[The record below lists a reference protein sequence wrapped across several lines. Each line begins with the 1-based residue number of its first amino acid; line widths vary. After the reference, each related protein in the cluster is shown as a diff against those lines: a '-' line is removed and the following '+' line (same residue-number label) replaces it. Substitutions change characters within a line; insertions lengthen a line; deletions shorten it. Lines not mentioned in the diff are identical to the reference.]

1 MPLPE
6 VFAMM
11 KRAASQPR
19 SLSKLPIDM
28 TLDFY
33 NYFQY
38 GLDFLISE
46 STHLVKKI
54 VLHTNV
60 VSSLLQSSLRPSCD

>member
-1 MPLPE
+1 MLQPE
-6 VFAMM
+6 ELEAM
-11 KRAASQPR
+11 KRAASPAR
-19 SLSKLPIDM
+19 SLSEFLID
-28 TLDFY
+28 TNLSLDFY

-46 STHLVKKI
+46 TTHLVKKI

-60 VSSLLQSSLRPSCD
+60 VSSLPMHP